1 MGSKMH
7 SDEPIKPGGGVISG
21 VTACFLSILT
31 FLGVI
36 SFHFPEYTTM
46 PELRAVYDV
55 EIIRSMMFAAL
66 VVAGGLGLLNF
77 FRGKSKR
84 MGLIAWAFILASI
97 ALGGHRVEVGDFAD
111 DTLYIGLDWFILDLL
126 GSSIIFI
133 LLEKVIPFRTQSV
146 LREHWQTD
154 LNHFLLNHLIVG
166 FVLLAS
172 NMFVHTS
179 FSWAVSTTIQEWV
192 KDMPFL
198 LELFIILLM
207 ADLVQYWSH
216 RAYHEV
222 PVLWRLHAVHHSIKH
237 MDWIAGSRQHIIEIF
252 ITRGL
257 VLVPIF
263 VMGFSK
269 EVIDA
274 YVIIVGFQ
282 AVFNHANVQIN
293 FGPLKYFIVT
303 PQFHHWHHSS
313 DEAGLDKNYA
323 LHFSFLD
330 YIFGTAVKGDK
341 EWPDGYGVVGDYVP
355 EGIMKQQ
362 AFPFVWD
369 GKAPEGEE

>member
-21 VTACFLSILT
+21 VTACFLAILT

-36 SFHFPEYTTM
+36 GFHFPEYTTL

-66 VVAGGLGLLNF
+66 VIAGGLGLLNF
-77 FRGKSKR
+77 FRGKSRR

-133 LLEKVIPFRTQSV
+133 LLEKVIPSRTQSV

-179 FSWAVSTTIQEWV
+179 FSWAVSTTVQEWV

-198 LELFIILLM
+198 LELFITLLI
-207 ADLVQYWSH
+207 ADLAQSWLH

-330 YIFGTAVKGDK
+330 YIFGTAVKSDK

-355 EGIMKQQ
+355 EGIVKQQ

-369 GKAPEGEE
+369 GKSGEGE

>member
-1 MGSKMH
+1 MH
-7 SDEPIKPGGGVISG
+7 SNKPIEPGGGVISG
-21 VTACFLSILT
+21 TLACFLAILS

-36 SFHFPEYTTM
+36 SFHFPEYTTT
-46 PELRAVYDV
+46 PDLRAIYDV
-55 EIIRSMMFAAL
+55 EVIRYMMFGAL
-66 VVAGGLGLLNF
+66 VMAGSLGMLNF

-84 MGLIAWAFILASI
+84 LGLIACFFVIMSI
-97 ALGGHRVEVGDFAD
+97 ILGGHRVEVGDFAD
-111 DTLYIGLDWFILDLL
+111 NTPYLGLDWFILDLL
-126 GSSIIFI
+126 GSSVVFI
-133 LLEKVIPFRTQSV
+133 LFEKLLPFRNQSV

-172 NMFVHTS
+172 NMFVHTY
-179 FSWAVSTTIQEWV
+179 FSWAVNTDIQSLIKE
-192 KDMPFL
+192 MPFI
-198 LELFIILLM
+198 LELFIILLA

-216 RAYHEV
+216 RAYHEI
-222 PVLWRLHAVHHSIKH
+222 PILWRLHAVHHSIKN
-237 MDWIAGSRQHIIEIF
+237 MDWLAGSRQHIIEIF
-252 ITRGL
+252 ITRSL
-257 VLVPIF
+257 VLVPVF

-269 EVIDA
+269 EVIDI

-282 AVFNHANVQIN
+282 AVFNHANVQVN
-293 FGPLKYFIVT
+293 FGPLKYIFVT

-330 YIFGTAVKGDK
+330 YLFGTAVKSKK

-355 EGIMKQQ
+355 DGIIKQQ
-362 AFPFVWD
+362 AFPFTWD
-369 GKAPEGEE
+369 DTSNNDNKT

>member
-36 SFHFPEYTTM
+36 SFHFPEYTTL

-55 EIIRSMMFAAL
+55 EIIRGMMFAAL

-77 FRGKSKR
+77 FRGKSRR

-133 LLEKVIPFRTQSV
+133 LLEKIIPFRTQSV

-179 FSWAVSTTIQEWV
+179 FSWAVSTTVQEWV

-303 PQFHHWHHSS
+303 PQFHHIHQP
-313 DEAGLDKNYA
+313 L
-323 LHFSFLD
+323 F
-330 YIFGTAVKGDK
+330 
-341 EWPDGYGVVGDYVP
+341 
-355 EGIMKQQ
+355 
-362 AFPFVWD
+362 
-369 GKAPEGEE
+369 